1 MMILDLDAV
10 GTSVQM
16 LSHLDK
22 FRKIFQDVLEKYR
35 VIYIGY
41 VFSLA
46 TFFATVY
53 LGYFEVPW
61 IHELFK
67 NYYLEQLVFATMVFS
82 VFMLVYF
89 VKEQERIKYEMK
101 LTEQQKIR
109 EGVWIAEQEIRN
121 QIILI
126 NQATHIAEK
135 KNDFSR
141 DMINVIRD
149 NTKKMKRHLELL
161 QKDDAD
167 PREIRAM
174 LVNEDNSN
182 IQMFQ

>member
-1 MMILDLDAV
+1 MDAV
-10 GTSVQM
+10 GASEQM

-22 FRKIFQDVLEKYR
+22 FRSIFREVMRKYR
-35 VIYIGY
+35 VIYVGY

-53 LGYFEVPW
+53 LSYFEVPW
-61 IHELFK
+61 IRVLFQT
-67 NYYLEQLVFATMVFS
+67 YYLEQLVFATMVFS

-89 VKEQERIKYEMK
+89 VREQERVRYEMR
-101 LTEQQKIR
+101 LTEEQKIR

-135 KNDFSR
+135 RNEFSS
-141 DMINVIRD
+141 DLINVIRD
-149 NTKKMKRHLELL
+149 NTRKMERHLELL
-161 QKDDAD
+161 QRDDAD
-167 PREIRAM
+167 PREIRGM
-174 LVNEDNSN
+174 LVEDDNSS
-182 IQMFQ
+182 IQAY

>member
-1 MMILDLDAV
+1 MDAV
-10 GTSVQM
+10 GASEQM

-22 FRKIFQDVLEKYR
+22 FRSIFREVMKKYR

-53 LGYFEVPW
+53 LSYFDMPW
-61 IHELFK
+61 LRVFAEK
-67 NYYLEQLVFATMVFS
+67 YYLEQLLFATMVFS

-89 VKEQERIKYEMK
+89 VREQERARYETRI
-101 LTEQQKIR
+101 TEQQKIR

-135 KNDFSR
+135 RSELSG
-141 DMINVIRD
+141 DMIRVIRD
-149 NTKKMKRHLELL
+149 NTRKMERHLELL
-161 QKDDAD
+161 QRDNAD
-167 PREIRAM
+167 LREIRGM
-174 LVNEDNSN
+174 LVDEDNSS
-182 IQMFQ
+182 IQMV

>member
-1 MMILDLDAV
+1 LDLV
-10 GTSVQM
+10 GSSEQM

-22 FRKIFQDVLEKYR
+22 FKNIFQEVMRKYR

-53 LGYFEVPW
+53 LSYFEVPW
-61 IHELFK
+61 IRVLFQT
-67 NYYLEQLVFATMVFS
+67 YYLEQLVFATMVFS

-89 VKEQERIKYEMK
+89 VREQEKVKYEMR

-135 KNDFSR
+135 RNELSSEL
-141 DMINVIRD
+141 INVIRD
-149 NTKKMKRHLELL
+149 NTRKMERHLELL
-161 QKDDAD
+161 QRDDAD
-167 PREIRAM
+167 PRDIRGM
-174 LVNEDNSN
+174 LVEEDNSS
-182 IQMFQ
+182 IQAF

>member
-1 MMILDLDAV
+1 
-10 GTSVQM
+10 M

-22 FRKIFQDVLEKYR
+22 FKRIFQEVMEKYR

-53 LGYFEVPW
+53 IGYFEVPW
-61 IHELFK
+61 LRELFK
-67 NYYLEQLVFATMVFS
+67 TYYLEQLVFATMVFS

-89 VKEQERIKYEMK
+89 VREQEWIRYEMR

-135 KNDFSR
+135 RNELSGDLIS
-141 DMINVIRD
+141 VIRD
-149 NTKKMKRHLELL
+149 NTQKMERHLELL
-161 QKDDAD
+161 QRDDAD
-167 PREIRAM
+167 PREIRGM
-174 LVNEDNSN
+174 LVDEDNSN
-182 IQMFQ
+182 IQTF

>member
-1 MMILDLDAV
+1 M
-10 GTSVQM
+10 
-16 LSHLDK
+16 
-22 FRKIFQDVLEKYR
+22 RKYR

-61 IHELFK
+61 LRTLFK
-67 NYYLEQLVFATMVFS
+67 TYHLEQLVFATMVFS

-89 VKEQERIKYEMK
+89 VREQERIRYEMR

-135 KNDFSR
+135 RSELSGDLIS
-141 DMINVIRD
+141 VIRD
-149 NTKKMKRHLELL
+149 NTQKMERHLELL
-161 QKDDAD
+161 QRDDAD
-167 PREIRAM
+167 PREIRDM
-174 LVNEDNSN
+174 LVDEDNSN
-182 IQMFQ
+182 IQTF

>member
-1 MMILDLDAV
+1 
-10 GTSVQM
+10 M
-16 LSHLDK
+16 LSHIDK
-22 FRKIFQDVLEKYR
+22 FRGIFREVMKKYR
-35 VIYIGY
+35 VIYMGY

-53 LGYFEVPW
+53 LSYFEVPW
-61 IHELFK
+61 IRVLFQT
-67 NYYLEQLVFATMVFS
+67 YYLEQLVFATMVFS

-89 VKEQERIKYEMK
+89 VREQERVRYEMR

-135 KNDFSR
+135 RSEFSG
-141 DMINVIRD
+141 DLIDVIRD
-149 NTKKMKRHLELL
+149 NTRKMERHLELL
-161 QKDDAD
+161 QRDDAD
-167 PREIRAM
+167 PRMVRGM
-174 LVNEDNSN
+174 LVEEENSS
-182 IQMFQ
+182 IQSF

>member
-1 MMILDLDAV
+1 MTVQDLDAV
-10 GTSVQM
+10 GTSEQM
-16 LSHLDK
+16 LSHLNK
-22 FRKIFQDVLEKYR
+22 FKRAFQEVMKKYR
-35 VIYIGY
+35 VIYVGY

-46 TFFATVY
+46 TVFVTVY

-61 IHELFK
+61 LRTLFET
-67 NYYLEQLVFATMVFS
+67 YYLEQLVFATMVFS

-89 VKEQERIKYEMK
+89 VREQERIRYEMK

-135 KNDFSR
+135 RSELSG
-141 DMINVIRD
+141 DMIRVIRD
-149 NTKKMKRHLELL
+149 NTQKMERHLELL

-174 LVNEDNSN
+174 LVDEDNSS
-182 IQMFQ
+182 IQTF

>member
-1 MMILDLDAV
+1 MDAV
-10 GTSVQM
+10 GASEQM
-16 LSHLDK
+16 LSHIDK
-22 FRKIFQDVLEKYR
+22 FRGIFREVMRKYR
-35 VIYIGY
+35 VIYVGY

-53 LGYFEVPW
+53 LSYFDLPW
-61 IHELFK
+61 LRTFSK
-67 NYYLEQLVFATMVFS
+67 TYYLEQLVFATMVFS

-89 VKEQERIKYEMK
+89 VREQEKVRYEMR

-135 KNDFSR
+135 KNEFSS
-141 DMINVIRD
+141 DLINVIRD
-149 NTKKMKRHLELL
+149 NTRKMERHLELL
-161 QKDDAD
+161 QRDDAD
-167 PREIRAM
+167 PREIRGM
-174 LVNEDNSN
+174 LVEEDNSS
-182 IQMFQ
+182 IQAY

>member
-1 MMILDLDAV
+1 LDLV
-10 GTSVQM
+10 GSSEQM

-22 FRKIFQDVLEKYR
+22 FKNIFQEVMRKYR

-61 IHELFK
+61 LRTLFK
-67 NYYLEQLVFATMVFS
+67 TYHLEQLVFATMVFS

-89 VKEQERIKYEMK
+89 VREQERIRYEMR

-135 KNDFSR
+135 RSELSGDLIS
-141 DMINVIRD
+141 VIRD
-149 NTKKMKRHLELL
+149 NTQKMERHLELL
-161 QKDDAD
+161 QRDDAD
-167 PREIRAM
+167 PREIRDK
-174 LVNEDNSN
+174 LVDEDNSN
-182 IQMFQ
+182 IQTF

>member
-1 MMILDLDAV
+1 MDLV
-10 GTSVQM
+10 GSSEQM

-22 FRKIFQDVLEKYR
+22 FKNIFQEVMRKYR

-53 LGYFEVPW
+53 LSYFEVPW
-61 IHELFK
+61 IRVLFQT
-67 NYYLEQLVFATMVFS
+67 YYLEQLVFATMVFS

-89 VKEQERIKYEMK
+89 VREQEKVKYEMR

-135 KNDFSR
+135 RNELSSEL
-141 DMINVIRD
+141 INVIRD
-149 NTKKMKRHLELL
+149 NTRKMERHLELL

-167 PREIRAM
+167 PREIRGM
-174 LVNEDNSN
+174 LVEEDNSS
-182 IQMFQ
+182 IQAF

>member
-1 MMILDLDAV
+1 MDAV
-10 GTSVQM
+10 GASEQM

-22 FRKIFQDVLEKYR
+22 FKRIFQEVMRKYR
-35 VIYIGY
+35 VIYVGY

-46 TFFATVY
+46 TFFVTVY
-53 LGYFEVPW
+53 LSYFEVSW
-61 IHELFK
+61 LSTLFK
-67 NYYLEQLVFATMVFS
+67 TYYLEQLIFATMVFS

-89 VKEQERIKYEMK
+89 VREQERVRYEMR

-135 KNDFSR
+135 RNELSDDLIK
-141 DMINVIRD
+141 VIRD
-149 NTKKMKRHLELL
+149 NTKKMERHLELL
-161 QKDDAD
+161 QRDDAD
-167 PREIRAM
+167 PREIRGR
-174 LVNEDNSN
+174 LVDEDNSSV
-182 IQMFQ
+182 QTF

>member
-1 MMILDLDAV
+1 
-10 GTSVQM
+10 M

-22 FRKIFQDVLEKYR
+22 FKRIFQEVMRKYR

-61 IHELFK
+61 LRTLFK
-67 NYYLEQLVFATMVFS
+67 TYHLEQLVFATMVFS

-89 VKEQERIKYEMK
+89 VREQERIRYEMR

-135 KNDFSR
+135 RSELSGDLIS
-141 DMINVIRD
+141 VIRD
-149 NTKKMKRHLELL
+149 NTQKMERHLELL
-161 QKDDAD
+161 QRDDAD
-167 PREIRAM
+167 PREIRDM
-174 LVNEDNSN
+174 LVDEDNSN
-182 IQMFQ
+182 IQTF

>member
-1 MMILDLDAV
+1 MDAV
-10 GTSVQM
+10 GASEQM

-22 FRKIFQDVLEKYR
+22 FRGIFREVMRKYR
-35 VIYIGY
+35 VIYVGY

-53 LGYFEVPW
+53 LSYFEVPW
-61 IHELFK
+61 IRVLFQT
-67 NYYLEQLVFATMVFS
+67 YYLEQLVFATMVFS

-89 VKEQERIKYEMK
+89 VREQERVRYEMR

-135 KNDFSR
+135 KSELSG
-141 DMINVIRD
+141 DMIRVIRD
-149 NTKKMKRHLELL
+149 NTRKMERHLELL

-167 PREIRAM
+167 PREIRGM
-174 LVNEDNSN
+174 LLDEDNSS
-182 IQMFQ
+182 IQSF

>member
-1 MMILDLDAV
+1 MDLV
-10 GTSVQM
+10 GSSEQM

-22 FRKIFQDVLEKYR
+22 FKNIFQEVMRKYR

-46 TFFATVY
+46 PFFATVY
-53 LGYFEVPW
+53 LSYFEVPW
-61 IHELFK
+61 IRVLFQT
-67 NYYLEQLVFATMVFS
+67 YYLEQLVFATMVFS

-89 VKEQERIKYEMK
+89 VREQEKVKYEMR

-135 KNDFSR
+135 RNELSSEL
-141 DMINVIRD
+141 INVIRD
-149 NTKKMKRHLELL
+149 NTRKMERHLELL
-161 QKDDAD
+161 QRDDAD
-167 PREIRAM
+167 PREIRGM
-174 LVNEDNSN
+174 LVDEDSSS
-182 IQMFQ
+182 IQTF

>member
-1 MMILDLDAV
+1 MDAI
-10 GTSVQM
+10 GTSEQM
-16 LSHLDK
+16 LSHLNK
-22 FRKIFQDVLEKYR
+22 FKRIFQEVMRKYR

-61 IHELFK
+61 LRTLFK
-67 NYYLEQLVFATMVFS
+67 TYHLEQLVFATMVFS

-89 VKEQERIKYEMK
+89 VREQERIRYEMR

-135 KNDFSR
+135 RSELSGDLIS
-141 DMINVIRD
+141 VIRD
-149 NTKKMKRHLELL
+149 NTQKMERHLELL
-161 QKDDAD
+161 QRDDAD
-167 PREIRAM
+167 PREIRDM
-174 LVNEDNSN
+174 LVDEDNSN
-182 IQMFQ
+182 IQTF

>member
-1 MMILDLDAV
+1 MDLV
-10 GTSVQM
+10 GSSEQM

-22 FRKIFQDVLEKYR
+22 FKNIFQEVMRKYR

-53 LGYFEVPW
+53 LSYFEVPW
-61 IHELFK
+61 IRVLFQT
-67 NYYLEQLVFATMVFS
+67 YYLEQLVFATMVFS

-89 VKEQERIKYEMK
+89 VREQEKVKYEMR

-135 KNDFSR
+135 RNELSSDLI
-141 DMINVIRD
+141 DVIRD
-149 NTKKMKRHLELL
+149 NTRKMERHLELL
-161 QKDDAD
+161 QKDDVD
-167 PREIRAM
+167 PREIRGM
-174 LVNEDNSN
+174 LVDENNSS
-182 IQMFQ
+182 IHAF

>member
-1 MMILDLDAV
+1 MTVQDLDAV
-10 GTSVQM
+10 GASEQM

-22 FRKIFQDVLEKYR
+22 FKRIFQEVMRKYR
-35 VIYIGY
+35 VIYVGY

-46 TFFATVY
+46 TVFVTVY

-61 IHELFK
+61 LRTLFK
-67 NYYLEQLVFATMVFS
+67 TYYLEQLVFATMVFS

-89 VKEQERIKYEMK
+89 VREQERIRYEMK

-121 QIILI
+121 QIIMI

-135 KNDFSR
+135 RSELSG
-141 DMINVIRD
+141 DMIRVIRD
-149 NTKKMKRHLELL
+149 NTQKMERHLTLL

-174 LVNEDNSN
+174 LVDEDNSS
-182 IQMFQ
+182 IQTF

>member
-1 MMILDLDAV
+1 LDLV
-10 GTSVQM
+10 GSSEQM

-22 FRKIFQDVLEKYR
+22 FKNIFQEVMRKYR

-53 LGYFEVPW
+53 LSYFEVPW
-61 IHELFK
+61 IRVLFQT
-67 NYYLEQLVFATMVFS
+67 YYLEQLVFATMVFS

-89 VKEQERIKYEMK
+89 VREQEKVKYEMR

-135 KNDFSR
+135 RNELSSEL
-141 DMINVIRD
+141 INVIRD
-149 NTKKMKRHLELL
+149 NTRKMERHLELL
-161 QKDDAD
+161 QRDDAD
-167 PREIRAM
+167 PREIRGM
-174 LVNEDNSN
+174 LVDEDSSS
-182 IQMFQ
+182 IQTF

>member
-1 MMILDLDAV
+1 LDLV
-10 GTSVQM
+10 GSSEQM

-22 FRKIFQDVLEKYR
+22 FKNIFQEVMRKYK

-53 LGYFEVPW
+53 LSYFEVPW
-61 IHELFK
+61 IRVLFQT
-67 NYYLEQLVFATMVFS
+67 YYLEQLVFATMVFS

-89 VKEQERIKYEMK
+89 VREQEKVKYEMR

-135 KNDFSR
+135 RNELSGDL
-141 DMINVIRD
+141 INVIRD
-149 NTKKMKRHLELL
+149 NTRKMERHLELL
-161 QKDDAD
+161 QRDDAD
-167 PREIRAM
+167 PREIRGM
-174 LVNEDNSN
+174 LVDEDSSSV
-182 IQMFQ
+182 QTF

>member
-1 MMILDLDAV
+1 MDLV
-10 GTSVQM
+10 GSSEQM

-22 FRKIFQDVLEKYR
+22 FKNIFQEVMRKYR

-53 LGYFEVPW
+53 LSYFEVPW
-61 IHELFK
+61 IRVLFQT
-67 NYYLEQLVFATMVFS
+67 YYLEQLVFATMVFS

-89 VKEQERIKYEMK
+89 VREQEKVKYEMR

-135 KNDFSR
+135 RNELSSEL
-141 DMINVIRD
+141 INVIRD
-149 NTKKMKRHLELL
+149 NTRKMERHLELL
-161 QKDDAD
+161 QRDDAD
-167 PREIRAM
+167 PREIRGM
-174 LVNEDNSN
+174 LVDEDSSS
-182 IQMFQ
+182 IQTF

>member
-1 MMILDLDAV
+1 MVRDLDAV
-10 GTSVQM
+10 GTSEQM

-22 FRKIFQDVLEKYR
+22 FRGIFQEVMRKYR
-35 VIYIGY
+35 VIYVGY

-53 LGYFEVPW
+53 LSYFDVPW
-61 IHELFK
+61 LRTLFRT
-67 NYYLEQLVFATMVFS
+67 YYLEQLIFATMVFS

-89 VKEQERIKYEMK
+89 VREQERVRYEMR

-135 KNDFSR
+135 KSEFSCDLIKASEGR
-141 DMINVIRD
+141 RRPPGD
-149 NTKKMKRHLELL
+149 KG
-161 QKDDAD
+161 DA
-167 PREIRAM
+167 RRR
-174 LVNEDNSN
+174 
-182 IQMFQ
+182 

>member
-1 MMILDLDAV
+1 
-10 GTSVQM
+10 M

-22 FRKIFQDVLEKYR
+22 FKRIFQEVMEKYR

-61 IHELFK
+61 LRELFK
-67 NYYLEQLVFATMVFS
+67 TYYLEQLIFATMVFS
-82 VFMLVYF
+82 VFMLLYF
-89 VKEQERIKYEMK
+89 VREQERIRYEMR

-135 KNDFSR
+135 RSELSGDLIK
-141 DMINVIRD
+141 VIRD
-149 NTKKMKRHLELL
+149 NTQKMERHLELL
-161 QKDDAD
+161 QRDDAD
-167 PREIRAM
+167 PREIRGM
-174 LVNEDNSN
+174 LVDEDNSS
-182 IQMFQ
+182 IQTF